1 MIKKRALVV
10 ALSLVALLGQAVVAK
25 NMTIY
30 DRQVALKVQVDKK
43 QKENELTLKEADKLR
58 EKLED
63 INAKKEKMIAKNGG
77 KLAYKDEAKLEKM
90 LNSVSVDITKKSLAK
105 RVEK

>member
-1 MIKKRALVV
+1 VIKRRALVL
-10 ALSLVALLGQAVVAK
+10 ALSLVAMIGPAVVAK
-25 NMTIY
+25 KLTIY

-63 INAKKEKMIAKNGG
+63 INAKKEKMISKNGG
-77 KLAYKDEAKLEKM
+77 QLAYKDEAKLEKM

>member
-1 MIKKRALVV
+1 MIKRRALVL
-10 ALSLVALLGQAVVAK
+10 ALSLVAMIGPAVVAK
-25 NMTIY
+25 KLTIY
-30 DRQVALKVQVDKK
+30 DRQVALKAQVDKK
-43 QKENELTLKEADKLR
+43 KKENELTLKEADKLR

-63 INAKKEKMIAKNGG
+63 INAKKEKMISKNGG
-77 KLAYKDEAKLEKM
+77 QLAYKDEAKLEKM

>member
-1 MIKKRALVV
+1 MIERRALVL
-10 ALSLVALLGQAVVAK
+10 ALSLVAMIGPAVVAK
-25 NMTIY
+25 KLTIY

-63 INAKKEKMIAKNGG
+63 INAKKEKMISKNGG
-77 KLAYKDEAKLEKM
+77 QLAYKDEAKLEKM